1 MPCAHAG
8 GPVRHLDELRD
19 ELAGRGWTTSL
30 QEPAGRPLSLF
41 VQNPDPGAAAL
52 KDQILVAPDG
62 DRANGTKATQGGPV
76 RNRPHYCHA
85 SRVPA
90 VLSAVIPIPSCFGS
104 GPAWFAHLAGPLPSG
119 DLAGHPAWKNR
130 DL

>member
-62 DRANGTKATQGGPV
+62 DGICWFWWPW
-76 RNRPHYCHA
+76 A
-85 SRVPA
+85 SRIAPA
-90 VLSAVIPIPSCFGS
+90 SQADQAADRITHVLRSAEDRHARSI
-104 GPAWFAHLAGPLPSG
+104 
-119 DLAGHPAWKNR
+119 
-130 DL
+130 